1 MKQCIVFCHGWAGN
15 VSFWANLKPFFDAEN
30 INTIN
35 FKYLDLGYFG
45 NNHLIK
51 SCSYNNLSTY
61 VQQNKQLHFIGVGHS
76 IGLIKL
82 LSLNIEFKALIGLQ
96 SFINFLGNDRLLN
109 KQRKLEWLSLKQ
121 QFNHNSLD
129 TLKNFYQLANLE
141 PTFIKDL
148 LNKKNQCYYLNK
160 NLLIQDLELL
170 SVNFALHNNIP
181 VLIVGA
187 IDDVIVPPEL
197 IFDNFAHLKNV
208 KIDMLNTG
216 RHSVGYRSAEL
227 IYQKIKF
234 FLQTKEY
241 LM

>member
-1 MKQCIVFCHGWAGN
+1 MKQCIIFCHGWAGN
-15 VSFWANLKPFFDAEN
+15 VSFWGNLKPFFDAEN
-30 INTIN
+30 INNIN
-35 FKYLDLGYFG
+35 FKYLDLEYFG

-51 SCSYNNLSTY
+51 SCSYNTLLTY
-61 VQQNKQLHFIGVGHS
+61 VQQNKQLHFIGIGHS

-121 QFNHNSLD
+121 QFNHNSLN

-141 PTFIKDL
+141 PKFIKDL
-148 LNKKNQCYYLNK
+148 FNKKNQYYYLNK
-160 NLLIQDLELL
+160 HSLTQDLELL
-170 SVNFALHNNIP
+170 SVNFSLYNNVPI
-181 VLIVGA
+181 LIVGA
-187 IDDVIVPPEL
+187 MDDVIVPPEL
-197 IFDNFAHLKNV
+197 IIDNFAHLKNV
-208 KIDMLNTG
+208 TIDMLNTG

-234 FLQTKEY
+234 FLQTNEY
-241 LM
+241 FM